1 MPEQASDK
9 KRINASPTKE
19 FFIYMLTRD
28 IPLSRAILDLVDNSV
43 DGARRLNPNGEFQNL
58 WVRAELDSTHF
69 RIADNCGGIPVEIA
83 RNYAFRFG
91 RPSGAPPTPHS
102 VGQFGVGM
110 KRTFFKLGSKIK
122 IDSTTDNSRFTMN
135 IDVEDWKAG
144 NDSTNPNDWH
154 FKFDTLSENLSDVP
168 VNDIGTRIEVT
179 QLHESVSQ
187 SFGLATFANRLKQEL
202 SVAHSQSMAKG
213 LKISI
218 DGIPLNYEPQK
229 LFISDTLKPV
239 FIEKIISHE
248 SIDNQPG
255 PPVKVKLYA
264 GLAERS
270 FHDGGWYIFCNGR
283 LILRADQTA
292 ITIWSSVHGLRQY
305 HPDFARF
312 RGYAYFDSDDSAL
325 LPWTT
330 TKTGVDIDS
339 PVYKAIQQN
348 MVEISKPVLE
358 FLSNLEKERVAAE
371 QGDRITQVLC
381 DAVENAKAV
390 VTDSVPLL
398 IAFVAPKPSPIPSGP
413 KMQKIQYSK
422 PLEEVNKA
430 KKMLRVRTY
439 SAVGEKTF
447 DYFMKYEGNQ

>member
-1 MPEQASDK
+1 
-9 KRINASPTKE
+9 
-19 FFIYMLTRD
+19 MLIRD

-43 DGARRLNPNGEFQNL
+43 DGARRLYPNGDFQDL
-58 WVRAELDSTHF
+58 WVRVELDSTHF

-122 IDSTTDNSRFTMN
+122 IDSTTNNSRFTMD
-135 IDVEDWKAG
+135 IDVEDWKTG
-144 NDSTNPNDWH
+144 NESANPDDWH
-154 FKFDTLSENLSDVP
+154 FKFDTLSEDLSAVP
-168 VNDIGTRIEVT
+168 ANDIGTRIEVT

-187 SFGLATFANRLKQEL
+187 SFALATFTNRLKQEL
-202 SVAHSQSMAKG
+202 SVAHSLSMAKG
-213 LKISI
+213 LKISV

-229 LFISDTLKPV
+229 LFVSDTLKAV
-239 FIEKIISHE
+239 FRERSILHE
-248 SIDNQPG
+248 SIDSRAG

-270 FHDGGWYIFCNGR
+270 LHDGGWYIFCNGR

-292 ITIWSSVHGLRQY
+292 TTIWGSVHALRQY

-312 RGYAYFDSDDSAL
+312 RGYAYFDSDDSSL

-330 TKTGVDIDS
+330 TKTGVDTDS
-339 PVYKAIQQN
+339 PVYKTIQQD

-358 FLSNLEKERVAAE
+358 FLSNLEKERVAVE
-371 QGDRITQVLC
+371 QGDGITPVLC
-381 DAVENAKAV
+381 DTVENAKAV
-390 VTDSVPLL
+390 VTNSVPLL
-398 IAFVAPKPSPIPSGP
+398 IAFVAPKFPPIPSGP
-413 KMQKIQYSK
+413 KMQKIQYSR

-430 KKMLRVRTY
+430 KKMLQVKTY
-439 SAVGEKTF
+439 TAVGEKTF
-447 DYFMKYEGNQ
+447 DYFMKYEGKQ

>member
-1 MPEQASDK
+1 MSEQAIDK

-19 FFIYMLTRD
+19 FFIYMLIRD

-43 DGARRLNPNGEFQNL
+43 DGARRLHPNGDFQNL
-58 WVRAELDSTHF
+58 WVRVELDSTHF

-83 RNYAFRFG
+83 RSYAFRFG

-122 IDSTTDNSRFTMN
+122 INSTTNNSRFTMD

-144 NDSTNPNDWH
+144 NDSANPDDWH
-154 FKFDTLSENLSDVP
+154 FKFDTLNEDLSDVP
-168 VNDIGTRIEVT
+168 ANDIGTRIEVT

-187 SFGLATFANRLKQEL
+187 SFGLATFTNRLKQEL
-202 SVAHSQSMAKG
+202 SVAHSLSMAKG
-213 LKISI
+213 LKISV
-218 DGIPLNYEPQK
+218 DGIPLNHEPQK
-229 LFISDTLKPV
+229 LFVSNALKPV

-248 SIDNQPG
+248 SIDSQAG
-255 PPVKVKLYA
+255 SPVKVKLYA
-264 GLAERS
+264 GIAERS
-270 FHDGGWYIFCNGR
+270 IHDGGWYIFCNGR

-292 ITIWSSVHGLRQY
+292 TTIWSSVHGLRQY

-330 TKTGVDIDS
+330 TKTGVDTDS
-339 PVYKAIQQN
+339 PIYKTVQQD

-358 FLSNLEKERVAAE
+358 FLSNLEKERVAVE
-371 QGDRITQVLC
+371 QGDGVSPVLC
-381 DAVENAKAV
+381 DAVENTKAV
-390 VTDSVPLL
+390 VTGSVPPLV
-398 IAFVAPKPSPIPSGP
+398 AFVAPKPPPMPLGP
-413 KMQKIQYSK
+413 KMQKIQYTK
-422 PLEEVNKA
+422 PEEEVNKA
-430 KKMLRVRTY
+430 KKMLKVKTY
-439 SAVGEKTF
+439 TAVGEKTF
-447 DYFMKYEGNQ
+447 DYFMKYEGDQ

>member
-1 MPEQASDK
+1 VPEQTIDK

-19 FFIYMLTRD
+19 FFVYMLIRD

-43 DGARRLNPNGEFQNL
+43 DGARRLHSDGDFQDL
-58 WVRAELDSTHF
+58 WVRVELNSTHF

-122 IDSTTDNSRFTMN
+122 IDSTTTNSRFTMD
-135 IDVEDWKAG
+135 IDVEEWKAG
-144 NDSTNPNDWH
+144 NDTANPDDWH
-154 FKFDTLSENLSDVP
+154 FKFDTLDEELSAVP
-168 VNDIGTRIEVT
+168 ANNIGTRIEVT

-202 SVAHSQSMAKG
+202 SVAHSLSMAKG
-213 LKISI
+213 LKVSV
-218 DGIPLNYEPQK
+218 DGIPLSYEPQK
-229 LFISDTLKPV
+229 LFVSDVLKPV

-248 SIDNQPG
+248 SVDSRPG

-270 FHDGGWYIFCNGR
+270 IHDGGWYIFCNGR

-292 ITIWSSVHGLRQY
+292 TSIWSSVHGLRQY

-339 PVYKAIQQN
+339 PIYKAVQQD

-358 FLSNLEKERVAAE
+358 FLSNLEKERVAVE
-371 QGDRITQVLC
+371 QGDDVAQVLC

-398 IAFVAPKPSPIPSGP
+398 VAFVAPKSPPILSGP
-413 KMQKIQYSK
+413 RMQKIQYSK
-422 PLEEVNKA
+422 PAEVVNKA
-430 KKMLRVRTY
+430 KKMLKVKTY
-439 SAVGEKTF
+439 TAVGEKTF
-447 DYFMKYEGNQ
+447 DYFMKYEGGE

>member
-1 MPEQASDK
+1 VSEQAIDK

-19 FFIYMLTRD
+19 FFIYMLIRD

-43 DGARRLNPNGEFQNL
+43 DGARRLYPNGDFQDL
-58 WVRAELDSTHF
+58 WVRVELDSTHF

-122 IDSTTDNSRFTMN
+122 IDSTTNNSRFTMD
-135 IDVEDWKAG
+135 IDVEDWKTG
-144 NDSTNPNDWH
+144 NESANPDDWH
-154 FKFDTLSENLSDVP
+154 FKFDTLSEDLSAVP
-168 VNDIGTRIEVT
+168 ANDIGTRIEVT

-187 SFGLATFANRLKQEL
+187 SFALATFTNRLKQEL
-202 SVAHSQSMAKG
+202 SVAHSLSMAKG
-213 LKISI
+213 LKISV

-229 LFISDTLKPV
+229 LFVSDTLKAV
-239 FIEKIISHE
+239 FRERSILHE
-248 SIDNQPG
+248 SIDSRAG

-270 FHDGGWYIFCNGR
+270 LHDGGWYIFCNGR

-292 ITIWSSVHGLRQY
+292 TTIWGSVHALRQY

-312 RGYAYFDSDDSAL
+312 RGYAYFDSDDSSL

-330 TKTGVDIDS
+330 TKTGVDTDS
-339 PVYKAIQQN
+339 PVYKTIQQD

-358 FLSNLEKERVAAE
+358 FLSNLEKERVAVE
-371 QGDRITQVLC
+371 QGDGITPVLC
-381 DAVENAKAV
+381 DTVENAKAV
-390 VTDSVPLL
+390 VTNSVPLL
-398 IAFVAPKPSPIPSGP
+398 IAFVAPKFPPIPSGP
-413 KMQKIQYSK
+413 KMQKIQYSR

-430 KKMLRVRTY
+430 KKMLQVKTY
-439 SAVGEKTF
+439 TAVGEKTF
-447 DYFMKYEGNQ
+447 DYFMKYEGKQ